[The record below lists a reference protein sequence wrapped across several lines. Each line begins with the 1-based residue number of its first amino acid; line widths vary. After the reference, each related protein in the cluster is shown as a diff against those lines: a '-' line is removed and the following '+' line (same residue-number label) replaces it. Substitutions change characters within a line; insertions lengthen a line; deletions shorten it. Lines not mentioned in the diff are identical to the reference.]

1 MGSANVTSA
10 RTCDFADR
18 QFGRQLIIRQ
28 NASPA
33 AVARRSN
40 TEFGTITAPLGVD
53 ARNVSEGS
61 SFMLDICDQCGS
73 GVSKKL
79 LHRSD
84 GTAVFHRECVN
95 GHKLHR
101 TTGQEDQ
108 RTVDSHESKSYVIVE
123 PCDCS

>member
-1 MGSANVTSA
+1 VGSTNVTSA
-10 RTCDFADR
+10 RTCDFADEESD
-18 QFGRQLIIRQ
+18 RQLIIRQ
-28 NASPA
+28 NPSSA

-40 TEFGTITAPLGVD
+40 TEFGTITALLGVD
-53 ARNVSEGS
+53 ARIVSKGS

-84 GTAVFHRECVN
+84 ATAVFHRECVN

-108 RTVDSHESKSYVIVE
+108 RTADSYESKSYVIVE